1 MKKRAAVVML
11 LAAVLLTGCGDDAP
25 PVPIETVTLPPETT
39 AITETAVVTDTTE
52 ALSYDQQMEFGFY
65 MSGYISDQDA
75 EAIVSEIHAQE
86 EIPMPDSDQPAE
98 IYYKQMD
105 LLLHFYA
112 QNMYLHPFL
121 PDSGSETII
130 LDLYEQYGW
139 LFTIGERYYKA
150 PEDVMQRI
158 CKKQFELSKNDA
170 DLSDD
175 EPFSDHGLKLETCD
189 VPEGSYYFDFLFQSA
204 EHLNRAEYQLTDSG
218 GNEISMLIVSEM
230 VDFQNDDSMRSFTIL
245 TDTPLRQGTYT
256 LTIAGVSA
264 DFSVIPAQDFVEAE
278 KLRRQAEREKMQAEL
293 DS

>member
-1 MKKRAAVVML
+1 MKKHSAAVML
-11 LAAVLLTGCGDDAP
+11 LAAVLLTGCGDHVP

-39 AITETAVVTDTTE
+39 VVTEITDTTE
-52 ALSYDQQMEFGFY
+52 NATYDLEMKFGFY

-75 EAIVSEIHAQE
+75 EAIISEIRAQE
-86 EIPMPDSDQPAE
+86 EVPMPDSDQPAE

-105 LLLHFYA
+105 LLLQFYA
-112 QNMYLHPFL
+112 QNMFLHPFL
-121 PDSGSETII
+121 PDTDPGNII

-139 LFTIGERYYKA
+139 LYTIGDKYYKA

-170 DLSDD
+170 ELSED
-175 EPFSDHGLKLETCD
+175 EPFADHGLKMETCEI
-189 VPEGSYYFDFLFQSA
+189 PEGSYFFDFLFQSA
-204 EHLNRAEYQLTDSG
+204 EHLNRAPSQLTDSS
-218 GNEISMLIVSEM
+218 GNEIPMMIAEEM
-230 VDFQNDDSMRSFTIL
+230 ADFYNDDPMRSFTIL

-264 DFSVIPAQDFVEAE
+264 DFSVIPAQDFIEAE
-278 KLRRQAEREKMQAEL
+278 KVRRKAAREQLQAEL

>member
-1 MKKRAAVVML
+1 MKKHSAAVML
-11 LAAVLLTGCGDDAP
+11 LTAVLLTGCGDHVP
-25 PVPIETVTLPPETT
+25 SIPIETATLPPET
-39 AITETAVVTDTTE
+39 AVTESTDTTE
-52 ALSYDQQMEFGFY
+52 NATYDLEMKFGFY

-75 EAIVSEIHAQE
+75 EAIISEIRAQE
-86 EIPMPDSDQPAE
+86 KVPMPDSDQPAE

-121 PDSGSETII
+121 SDTDPGNIF

-139 LFTIGERYYKA
+139 LYTIGDTYYKA

-170 DLSDD
+170 ELSED
-175 EPFSDHGLKLETCD
+175 EPFSDHGLKLETCEI
-189 VPEGSYYFDFLFQSA
+189 PEGSYNFSFLFQSA
-204 EHLNRAEYQLTDSG
+204 EHLNGAPSQLTDSS
-218 GNEISMLIVSEM
+218 GNEIPMMIAEEM
-230 VDFQNDDSMRSFTIL
+230 TDFYNDDPMRSFTIL

-264 DFSVIPAQDFVEAE
+264 DFAVIPAQDFIEAE
-278 KLRRQAEREKMQAEL
+278 KVRRKAAREQLQAEL

>member
-1 MKKRAAVVML
+1 MKYGAFALTL
-11 LAAVLLTGCGDDAP
+11 LAAVLLTGCADDAL
-25 PVPIETVTLPPETT
+25 PVPVETMTLPPETT

-75 EAIVSEIHAQE
+75 EAIVSEIRAQE
-86 EIPMPDSDQPAE
+86 EIPMPDSDQPAD

-139 LFTIGERYYKA
+139 LYTIGDTYYKA

-170 DLSDD
+170 SHYDGD
-175 EPFSDHGLKLETCD
+175 PFADHGLKLETCEI
-189 VPEGSYYFDFLFQSA
+189 PEGSYNFSFLFQSA
-204 EHLNRAEYQLTDSG
+204 EHLNIAPCQLTDSG
-218 GNEISMLIVSEM
+218 GNEIPMLIVSEM
-230 VDFQNDDSMRSFTIL
+230 ADFQNDDSMRSFTIL

-278 KLRRQAEREKMQAEL
+278 KLRRQEEREKMQAEL